1 MKKTLILSSLI
12 LSLAAI
18 SPASA
23 NLSVD
28 SLLGGDDAAAATE
41 AVESNPMVGMLT
53 DSLGIS
59 SEQAA
64 GGAGALLAMA
74 SNGLSESE
82 NSELGGMIPG
92 LDSLTGSLPAG
103 LGSTLTNMDSVKT
116 AFSAMG
122 LDPALISQF
131 TPLITKYL
139 LSQNASSGL
148 MDSLGS
154 LWK

>member
-18 SPASA
+18 TPASA

-28 SLLGGDDAAAATE
+28 SLLGGGDDAAE

-82 NSELGGMIPG
+82 GSELSSMIPG
-92 LDSLTGSLPAG
+92 LDSLTGSIPAG

-122 LDPALISQF
+122 LDPALIAQF
-131 TPLITKYL
+131 TPLITQYL
-139 LSQNASSGL
+139 ASQNASSGL